1 MFKAKKEGY
10 LHITLFFSL
19 ICGVHGYIFSGN
31 SGILPVTNCLHG
43 VIPQKPGLLA
53 ASAERSISNPKIV
66 ADFAALLMPGAF
78 GDAPGPRHHV
88 IVRVIEQRSLGR
100 DGNSLI

>member
-31 SGILPVTNCLHG
+31 SGCTM
-43 VIPQKPGLLA
+43 
-53 ASAERSISNPKIV
+53 NPW
-66 ADFAALLMPGAF
+66 AGFA
-78 GDAPGPRHHV
+78 
-88 IVRVIEQRSLGR
+88 VIESFITTERLSANHQHNYELETAS
-100 DGNSLI
+100 